1 MEKRP
6 AAKDTKKETQEY
18 YNYGIKG
25 HLAREYR
32 KSKTGTGLL

>member
-6 AAKDTKKETQEY
+6 TPESIKKEIQEY

-25 HLAREYR
+25 HLARDY
-32 KSKTGTGLL
+32 KKPKAKLAS